1 MTANSPLRAPGAEG
15 WFSRTTAEREV
26 GEVWLSGNK
35 SVLNPCRE
43 TLRYPD
49 LSLITKIPF
58 FITPLTAAVTIP
70 ATFSPWIVGKG
81 WRQMGVDF
89 ISVTESIDTTLQAE
103 QKHDSCHPYCL
114 RLILRPAL
122 LTIRKDPKVVFC
134 QLLQS
139 RMEIDG
145 YSVRQTSGL
154 RIANQRCDRKK

>member
-1 MTANSPLRAPGAEG
+1 
-15 WFSRTTAEREV
+15 
-26 GEVWLSGNK
+26 
-35 SVLNPCRE
+35 
-43 TLRYPD
+43 
-49 LSLITKIPF
+49 
-58 FITPLTAAVTIP
+58 
-70 ATFSPWIVGKG
+70 
-81 WRQMGVDF
+81 MGVDF